1 MTVDFSPLR
10 TARVALT
17 FSMTMLACAMAQA
30 DDTAAAP
37 LWTVGGY
44 GTLGFVHSNDSQ
56 SDFTANVLNP
66 GNAGTS
72 HEWSATVDS
81 RLGMQLGLKLNSRWS
96 AVLQV
101 VSERTLQ
108 SGYAPMVEW
117 ANINYQAT
125 PDLNLRVGR
134 IALPL
139 FLAGDYRKAGYALP
153 WVRPPVE
160 LYGAIPTSNSDGVD
174 ASYRWSAAGVHNVTQ
189 FFFGRTDIE
198 LAPQANAKA
207 RAMTG
212 LSNTTT
218 SGALTVRASAM
229 TTELTVNLARELF
242 AGLRQFG
249 PQGVALAA
257 RYDVDAKRAD
267 VVTLGA
273 NYDPGAWFLM
283 GEVGRMNARSFLGD
297 RTAAYLSAGYRY
309 GDLTPYAGYAMS
321 RSRTPARIDG
331 LDLRGLPPQLAAA
344 GARLNEGLN
353 QMLATV
359 PHQRSINAGLRW
371 DVRANYALKLQYDR
385 LTPQR
390 GSNGTFINVQP
401 GFQSDHPIGV
411 ISASVDFVF

>member
-1 MTVDFSPLR
+1 MTVDFSSLR

-17 FSMTMLACAMAQA
+17 FSLTMLACAMAQA

-37 LWTVGGY
+37 LWTFGGY

-66 GNAGTS
+66 GNAGAS

-81 RLGMQLGLKLNSRWS
+81 RLGMQLGLNLNSRWS

-117 ANINYQAT
+117 ANIKYQAT

-160 LYGAIPTSNSDGVD
+160 LYGAIPISNSDGID
-174 ASYRWSAAGVHNVTQ
+174 ASYRWSVAGVNNVTQ
-189 FFFGRTDIE
+189 FFFGRTDI
-198 LAPQANAKA
+198 AVTPQAHATA

-242 AGLRQFG
+242 AGLSQFG
-249 PQGVALAA
+249 PQGAALAA
-257 RYDVDAKRAD
+257 RYDVNAKRAD
-267 VVTLGA
+267 VITLGA
-273 NYDPGAWFLM
+273 SYDPGAWFLM
-283 GEVGRMNARSFLGD
+283 SEVGRMNAHSYLGD
-297 RTAAYLSAGYRY
+297 KTAAYLSAGYRY
-309 GDLTPYAGYAMS
+309 GDLTPYAGYSVS

-331 LDLRGLPPQLAAA
+331 LDLRGLPPQMAAA
-344 GARLNEGLN
+344 GAQLNAGLN
-353 QMLATV
+353 QMLATI
-359 PHQRSINAGLRW
+359 PYQRSFNAGLRW

-385 LTPQR
+385 LTPLR

-401 GFQSDHPIGV
+401 GFQSGHPISV

>member
-1 MTVDFSPLR
+1 MTVEFSPLR
-10 TARVALT
+10 AARAALT
-17 FSMTMLACAMAQA
+17 FSLTMLACAMAQA

-37 LWTVGGY
+37 SWTFGGY

-66 GNAGTS
+66 GNAGAS

-81 RLGMQLGLKLNSRWS
+81 RLGMQLGLNLNSRWS

-117 ANINYQAT
+117 ANIKYQAT

-160 LYGAIPTSNSDGVD
+160 LYGAIPISNSDGVD
-174 ASYRWSAAGVHNVTQ
+174 ASYRWSAAGVHNITQ
-189 FFFGRTDIE
+189 FFFGRTDI
-198 LAPQANAKA
+198 AVTPQAHATA

-242 AGLRQFG
+242 AGLSQFG

-273 NYDPGAWFLM
+273 SYDPGAWFLM
-283 GEVGRMNARSFLGD
+283 GEVGRMNARSYLGD
-297 RTAAYLSAGYRY
+297 KTAAYLSAGYRY

-331 LDLRGLPPQLAAA
+331 LDLRGLPPQMAAA
-344 GARLNEGLN
+344 GAQLNAGLN
-353 QMLATV
+353 QMLATI

-385 LTPQR
+385 LTPLR

-401 GFQSDHPIGV
+401 GFQSGHPISV
-411 ISASVDFVF
+411 VSASVDFVF

>member
-10 TARVALT
+10 AARAALT
-17 FSMTMLACAMAQA
+17 FSLTMLACAMAQA

-37 LWTVGGY
+37 LWTFGGY

-66 GNAGTS
+66 GNAGAS

-81 RLGMQLGLKLNSRWS
+81 RLGMQLGLNLNSRWS

-108 SGYAPMVEW
+108 SGYAPTVEW
-117 ANINYQAT
+117 ANIKYQAT

-160 LYGAIPTSNSDGVD
+160 LYGAIPISNSDGVD
-174 ASYRWSAAGVHNVTQ
+174 ASYRWSAMGVHNVTQ
-189 FFFGRTDIE
+189 FFFGRTDI
-198 LAPQANAKA
+198 AVTPQAHATA

-242 AGLRQFG
+242 AGLSQFG
-249 PQGVALAA
+249 PQGAALAA
-257 RYDVDAKRAD
+257 RYDVNAKRAD

-273 NYDPGAWFLM
+273 SYDPGAWFLM
-283 GEVGRMNARSFLGD
+283 GEVGRMNARSYLGD
-297 RTAAYLSAGYRY
+297 KTAAYFSAGYRY

-344 GARLNEGLN
+344 GAQLNGGLN
-353 QMLATV
+353 QMLATI

-385 LTPQR
+385 LTPLR

-401 GFQSDHPIGV
+401 GFQSGHPISV
-411 ISASVDFVF
+411 VSASVDFVF

>member
-1 MTVDFSPLR
+1 MTFDFSPLR
-10 TARVALT
+10 ATRASLGFT
-17 FSMTMLACAMAQA
+17 LTMLACAVAQA
-30 DDTAAAP
+30 DDGAAAP
-37 LWTVGGY
+37 RWTFGGY

-66 GNAGTS
+66 GNAGAS

-81 RLGMQLGLKLNSRWS
+81 RVGMQLGVNLDSRWS

-117 ANINYQAT
+117 ANVKYQAT
-125 PDLNLRVGR
+125 PDLSLRVGR

-160 LYGAIPTSNSDGVD
+160 VYGAIPISNSDGVD
-174 ASYRWSAAGVHNVTQ
+174 ASYRWSVAGINNVTQ
-189 FFFGRTDIE
+189 VFFGHTDVTVT
-198 LAPQANAKA
+198 PQAHATA

-229 TTELTVNLARELF
+229 STELTLKLARELF
-242 AGLRQFG
+242 AGLNQFG
-249 PQGVALAA
+249 PQGAALTA

-267 VVTLGA
+267 VISLGA
-273 NYDPGAWFLM
+273 SYDPGAWFLM
-283 GEVGRMNARSFLGD
+283 GEVGRMNARSYLGD
-297 RTAAYLSAGYRY
+297 KTAAYISGGYRF
-309 GDLTPYAGYAMS
+309 GDLTPYLSYAVS
-321 RSRTPARIDG
+321 RANMPTHVAG
-331 LDLRGLPPQLAAA
+331 LDLDGLPPQLAGAA
-344 GARLNEGLN
+344 AQLNLGLN
-353 QMLATV
+353 QMLDTI
-359 PHQRSINAGLRW
+359 PQQRSITAGVRW
-371 DVRANYALKLQYDR
+371 DLRANYAFKLQYDR
-385 LTPQR
+385 LTPQQ

-401 GFQSDHPIGV
+401 GFQSGRPISV
-411 ISASVDFVF
+411 FSASVDFVF

>member
-1 MTVDFSPLR
+1 MTVEFSPLR
-10 TARVALT
+10 AARTALT
-17 FSMTMLACAMAQA
+17 LSLTMLACAMAQA

-37 LWTVGGY
+37 LWTFGGY

-66 GNAGTS
+66 GNAGAS

-81 RLGMQLGLKLNSRWS
+81 RLGMQLGVNLDSHWS

-117 ANINYQAT
+117 ANIKYQAT

-160 LYGAIPTSNSDGVD
+160 LYGAIPISNSDGVD

-189 FFFGRTDIE
+189 VFFGRTDI
-198 LAPQANAKA
+198 AVTPQAHATA
-207 RAMTG
+207 REMTG

-229 TTELTVNLARELF
+229 TTELTVDLARELF
-242 AGLRQFG
+242 AGLSQFG
-249 PQGVALAA
+249 PQGAALAA
-257 RYDVDAKRAD
+257 RYDVNAKRAD

-273 NYDPGAWFLM
+273 SYDPGAWFLM
-283 GEVGRMNARSFLGD
+283 GEVGRMNARSYLGD
-297 RTAAYLSAGYRY
+297 KTAAYVSAGYRF

-321 RSRTPARIDG
+321 RSRTQARIDG

-344 GARLNEGLN
+344 GAQLNAGLN
-353 QMLATV
+353 QMLATI

-385 LTPQR
+385 LTPLR

-401 GFQSDHPIGV
+401 GFQSGHPIGV
-411 ISASVDFVF
+411 VSASVDFVF

>member
-17 FSMTMLACAMAQA
+17 FSLTMLACAMAQA

-37 LWTVGGY
+37 LWTFGGY

-66 GNAGTS
+66 GNAGAS

-81 RLGMQLGLKLNSRWS
+81 RLGMQLGLNLNSRWS

-117 ANINYQAT
+117 ANIKYQAT

-160 LYGAIPTSNSDGVD
+160 LYGAIPISNSDGID

-189 FFFGRTDIE
+189 VFFGRTDI
-198 LAPQANAKA
+198 AVTPQAHATA

-242 AGLRQFG
+242 AGLNQFG
-249 PQGVALAA
+249 PQGMALAA
-257 RYDVDAKRAD
+257 RYDVNAKRAD

-273 NYDPGAWFLM
+273 SYDPGAWFLM
-283 GEVGRMNARSFLGD
+283 GEVGRMNARSYLGD
-297 RTAAYLSAGYRY
+297 KTAAYLSAGYRY

-331 LDLRGLPPQLAAA
+331 LDLRGLPPPIAAA
-344 GARLNEGLN
+344 GAQLNAGLN
-353 QMLATV
+353 QMLATI

-385 LTPQR
+385 LTPLR

-401 GFQSDHPIGV
+401 GFQSGHPISV